1 MTETLTDVESLRHF
15 DCVGEAACGVLKTA
29 CSLSLVPHEEEA
41 SVCPEVVIA
50 IISLVGQVEW
60 SLFIGLP
67 KATAIGLAAKF
78 AGFEIPYDSPD
89 MGDAVGEL
97 ANLLA
102 GDVKARLDARGVKA
116 DISLPTV
123 LRAQDI
129 HVLIQRNSPSQKSC
143 YRSELGPM
151 WIGVTS
157 GRGGAFVA

>member
-1 MTETLTDVESLRHF
+1 MTETQTDVESLKHF
-15 DCVGEAACGVLKTA
+15 DCVSEAACGVLKTA
-29 CSLSLVPHEEEA
+29 CSLSLEPHEEEA
-41 SVCPEVVIA
+41 SVSPEVVIA

-67 KATAIGLAAKF
+67 KTTAVGLAAKF

-129 HVLIQRNSPSQKSC
+129 HVLIQRNSPSRKNC

-151 WIGVTS
+151 WIGMS
-157 GRGGAFVA
+157 AGRGGTFVA